1 VAAGPVMVGG
11 ENIDQAG
18 RHHLPGQLL
27 RSGTGALIM
36 TIEASHIDLKQCPK
50 LLPRAQHVEGLHSW
64 QVPVALRMGD
74 DDLPS

>member
-1 VAAGPVMVGG
+1 
-11 ENIDQAG
+11 
-18 RHHLPGQLL
+18 
-27 RSGTGALIM
+27 M